1 MYILQKYTCNGL
13 RILCTYL
20 LVDWVVLAIEKR
32 IPINLVRTLFKSYYT
47 KIVNIITALPY
58 ISV

>member
-1 MYILQKYTCNGL
+1 MYILQKYTCNCL

-58 ISV
+58 INV